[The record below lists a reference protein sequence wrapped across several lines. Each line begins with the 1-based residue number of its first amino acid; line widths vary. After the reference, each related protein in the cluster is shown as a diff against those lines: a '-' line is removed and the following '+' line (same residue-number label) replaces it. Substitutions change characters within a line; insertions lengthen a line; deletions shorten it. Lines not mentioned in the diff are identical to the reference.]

1 MIRLEDYDY
10 ALPPDRI
17 ARHPAKQRDES
28 RLLVV
33 ERATGQLHH
42 CCFREIGGFLREGDL
57 LVLNDSRVI
66 PARLYARRHP
76 GGGRVEILLVREIE
90 PLFWLAL
97 VRPGK
102 KIQKGDRLVI
112 AAGRFEA
119 WVVGYGGKGER
130 LVRFETE
137 GSDWLELLER
147 YGHTPLPPYI
157 LKARKRVN
165 EPPDD
170 TAEDRQRY
178 QTVYAA
184 VPGSVAAPTAGFHF
198 TEQLMTE
205 LGQRGVEFARVTL
218 HVGPG
223 TFQPL
228 TDEHLRSCQL
238 HEEYYSLEAGEVEK
252 INRAHSEDRRLIPV
266 GTTSVRV
273 LESACDSEGRF
284 VARSDV
290 TRLLI
295 SAGFQFRLADA
306 MITNFHLPRSSLLLL
321 VCAFAGRETVL
332 RAYGEAIDHGYR
344 FYSYGDAM
352 MIV

>member
-10 ALPPDRI
+10 TLPPDRI
-17 ARHPAKQRDES
+17 ARHPAGRRDEA

-33 ERATGQLHH
+33 ERATGRLRH
-42 CCFREIGGFLREGDL
+42 CRFGEIGDFLQAGDL

-76 GGGRVEILLVREIE
+76 GGGRVEIFLVREVE
-90 PLFWLAL
+90 PLLWLAL

-102 KIQKGDRLVI
+102 KIQKGERLII

-119 WVVGYGGKGER
+119 RVVGYGGRGER
-130 LVRFETE
+130 LVRFETT
-137 GSDWLELLER
+137 GNDWHRLLDR

-170 TAEDRQRY
+170 TTEDRERY
-178 QTVYAA
+178 QTIYAA

-198 TEQLMTE
+198 TEQLMAA

-218 HVGPG
+218 HIGPG

-228 TDEHLRSCQL
+228 TEEHLRTRQL

-252 INRAHSEDRRLIPV
+252 INRARREGRRIIPV
-266 GTTSVRV
+266 GTTSVRL
-273 LESACDSEGRF
+273 LESACDSKGRL
-284 VARSDV
+284 VAKSAA
-290 TRLLI
+290 TRLLVTP
-295 SAGFQFRLADA
+295 GFQFRLADA

-321 VCAFAGRETVL
+321 VCAFAGREIVL
-332 RAYGEAIDHGYR
+332 RAYHEAIEHGYR

-352 MIV
+352 LLV

>member
-1 MIRLEDYDY
+1 
-10 ALPPDRI
+10 
-17 ARHPAKQRDES
+17 
-28 RLLVV
+28 
-33 ERATGQLHH
+33 
-42 CCFREIGGFLREGDL
+42 
-57 LVLNDSRVI
+57 
-66 PARLYARRHP
+66 
-76 GGGRVEILLVREIE
+76 
-90 PLFWLAL
+90 
-97 VRPGK
+97 
-102 KIQKGDRLVI
+102 
-112 AAGRFEA
+112 
-119 WVVGYGGKGER
+119 
-130 LVRFETE
+130 
-137 GSDWLELLER
+137 
-147 YGHTPLPPYI
+147 LPPYI

-228 TDEHLRSCQL
+228 TDEHFRSCQL

-332 RAYGEAIDHGYR
+332 RAYEEAIDHGYR